1 MNLDFHSVER
11 TNSAVYK
18 VDILFECSWY
28 QIFKIFI
35 LTTLKSFT
43 EVYFCLLQYSL
54 HFTVRETSL

>member
-18 VDILFECSWY
+18 VDILFECPWY

-43 EVYFCLLQYSL
+43 EVYFCLLQYAL